1 MTSTSFAA
9 TRRQVLGTAGAVGA
23 GAATGLGM
31 PFIRPAA
38 AAGPIRIGLLEAK
51 TGSIAAQSQYLVYGT
66 KIALAEIGHKIGGR
80 PVELL
85 WYDEPSTQGAEQN
98 FRKLVKEEKV
108 VAILGGTLSSS
119 ALAEEAQAQEL
130 KIPYVCNN
138 AAAPEM
144 TGKNCNSWTF
154 RLNTPVDVQARMFAP
169 FLMGYGKKWY
179 FLTANY
185 AFGQDIA
192 KSFKKLLK
200 AAGGTIVGDDT
211 VPLNTA
217 DYSAYI
223 LKIRAAKPD
232 MVLGGL
238 AGDLATCLKQWDEMG
253 MRGKIPFSEIA
264 IGDTDLWAVGP
275 KAATGLYTSLWWYK
289 NPANTPAEKRMAA
302 DHLKMF
308 GKPAADKSWMGWQAA
323 RSLFQSIAAAKST
336 DPHAIV
342 AALEKWH
349 DPDTGVSYRGFDHQ
363 MLLSNLVV
371 QVKKKIPNKWD
382 YFDVIATV
390 PKNKADLNAVYGT
403 AAEVGCHMPP
413 A

>member
-1 MTSTSFAA
+1 MTMGNAGT
-9 TRRQVLGTAGAVGA
+9 TRRQILTAA
-23 GAATGLGM
+23 GAAGAGSAIGLGM
-31 PFIRPAA
+31 PFIRPAS

-51 TGSIAAQSQYLVYGT
+51 TGSIAAQSEYLVNGT
-66 KIALAEIGHKIGGR
+66 KIALAEIGHKINGR
-80 PVELL
+80 PVDLV

-98 FRKLVKEEKV
+98 FRKLVQEEKV
-108 VAILGGTLSSS
+108 VAVLGGTLSSS
-119 ALAEEAQAQEL
+119 ALAEEAAAQEL

-138 AAAPEM
+138 AAATEM
-144 TGKNCNSWTF
+144 TGKNCNRYTF

-179 FLTANY
+179 FLTASY

-192 KSFKKLLK
+192 KSFKALLH

-232 MVLGGL
+232 MVLAGL
-238 AGDLATCLKQWDEMG
+238 AGDLGTCLKQWNEMG

-264 IGDTDLWAVGP
+264 IGDSDIWGVGP
-275 KAATGLYTSLWWYK
+275 QAATGLYTSLWWYK

-302 DHLKMF
+302 EHQKMF
-308 GKPAADKSWMGWQAA
+308 GKPAADKSWMGWLGA

-336 DPHAIV
+336 EPMAIIE
-342 AALEKWH
+342 ALEKWK
-349 DPDTGVSYRGFDHQ
+349 DPENGASYRGFDHQ
-363 MLLSNLVV
+363 MLLPNLVV
-371 QVKKKIPNKWD
+371 QVKKKITDKWD

-390 PKNKADLNAVYGT
+390 PKNKADLDKVYGS
-403 AAEVGCHMPP
+403 AAEVGCHFPP